1 MDDTNNSI
9 EETLTQDTEAEIEI
23 DLDDNQDDE
32 QVDWKAEAEKKAKA
46 YEDQKKRAEIAE
58 DKLKKGSSTTKPVSS
73 KEESG
78 LSIVDTIALTKSNID
93 ADDIGEVIEYSRF
106 KKISVSEAL
115 KSSAL
120 KAILAE
126 KNEKRTVAQASHS
139 GTSRRSTSKLSDESI
154 LNNAKNGIL
163 PESDEDFE
171 RLAELRMN
179 KKR

>member
-1 MDDTNNSI
+1 MDENNTSI
-9 EETLTQDTEAEIEI
+9 EETLTQDTEADIEI
-23 DLDDNQDDE
+23 NLDDNNDDE
-32 QVDWKAEAEKKAKA
+32 QIDWKAEADKHKKA

-58 DKLKKGSSTTKPVSS
+58 AKGKTKVETKPVSA
-73 KEESG
+73 KEDSG

-139 GTSRRSTSKLSDESI
+139 GTSRRSSSKLSDDSI

>member
-1 MDDTNNSI
+1 V
-9 EETLTQDTEAEIEI
+9 E
-23 DLDDNQDDE
+23 
-32 QVDWKAEAEKKAKA
+32 
-46 YEDQKKRAEIAE
+46 
-58 DKLKKGSSTTKPVSS
+58 TKPVSA
-73 KEESG
+73 KEDSG

-139 GTSRRSTSKLSDESI
+139 GTSRRSSSKLSDDSI